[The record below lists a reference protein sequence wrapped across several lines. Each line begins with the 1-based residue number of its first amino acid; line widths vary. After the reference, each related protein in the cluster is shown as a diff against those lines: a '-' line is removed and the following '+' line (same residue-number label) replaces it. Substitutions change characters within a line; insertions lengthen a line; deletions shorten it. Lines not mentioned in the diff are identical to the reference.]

1 MNGVKR
7 KKNSFQFCSPTR
19 KRENVFAIVCS
30 LGHKLLGNVLATFA
44 IWRKF
49 LATQYPRFQ
58 FNADTSFVCHIDKI
72 KKGRKDLSYHE
83 SSLEGNASSI
93 VLCYDCD
100 ENRLYS

>member
-1 MNGVKR
+1 MRPVPSVFESSRSSPLHMNGVKR

-30 LGHKLLGNVLATFA
+30 LVHKLLGNVLATFA

-58 FNADTSFVCHIDKI
+58 KI
-72 KKGRKDLSYHE
+72 
-83 SSLEGNASSI
+83 
-93 VLCYDCD
+93 C
-100 ENRLYS
+100 